1 MDDIRC
7 PDWPVLLEPMM
18 RDGEVVKRVAVAEV
32 GAEELLDFRAGV
44 VLLAEHVVCFHRDSA
59 GGFRVY
65 DNDSAERLTGRPRR
79 MQANEIVDEM
89 STGPLNA
96 IIGILQ
102 EGSDLSRRLG
112 PALTTLHH
120 QRRLARSR

>member
-1 MDDIRC
+1 M
-7 PDWPVLLEPMM
+7 
-18 RDGEVVKRVAVAEV
+18 
-32 GAEELLDFRAGV
+32 
-44 VLLAEHVVCFHRDSA
+44 
-59 GGFRVY
+59 Y

-120 QRRLARSR
+120 QRRPARSR